1 MKFECIYNDINKA
14 LNSVTKV
21 NAKSSTFP
29 ILELIHIEAEDNMI
43 TFRSTNLELVIE
55 SSINAKVEVKGKIVI
70 NYSNISKITN
80 LIKSDSL
87 KIELVDNFL
96 YIQSGKSKIKLQVNP
111 YEDIPQVPAL
121 NIKQD
126 SMSINKDILVNTIKS
141 VSFAV
146 ANTDIKPEISSVY
159 MYSMDS
165 FLYVVA
171 TDTFRLAENRISL
184 SNLIN
189 TSNNNRENNTDN
201 KNNINSNTDIQN
213 IDSTNISTQ
222 NIDINN
228 KLSIMIPGKNVAIL
242 LSILDSLS
250 TDIIEMSSYND
261 GIIINNNNTFIAI
274 RTINGNFPD
283 YKQLFPKE
291 WLGVIS
297 LDKTLLSSNLNATVL
312 FKDSYSYSNFVIKG
326 NTLYIKTNNN
336 NIGSYESEMEIKNL
350 PAKEKEE
357 VSNSDFELEAKYN
370 SGLLLEGLSKLEGN
384 KIKIHFTTPN
394 KPIFIKS
401 ESNNDFVYVLM
412 PLNR

>member
-1 MKFECIYNDINKA
+1 MKFECIYDDINKA
-14 LNSVTKV
+14 LNSITKV

-29 ILELIHIEAEDNMI
+29 ILELIYIEAEDNMI

-55 SSINAKVEVKGKIVI
+55 TSINAKVEVKGKIVI

-96 YIQSGKSKIKLQVNP
+96 CIQSGKSKIKLQITP
-111 YEDIPQVPAL
+111 HDDIPQLPITNLKVNKISL
-121 NIKQD
+121 K
-126 SMSINKDILVNTIKS
+126 KDILTNIIKS

-159 MYSMDS
+159 MYSLDS

-189 TSNNNRENNTDN
+189 TSNNNKENNTDN
-201 KNNINSNTDIQN
+201 NKNIDLINNNIDP
-213 IDSTNISTQ
+213 
-222 NIDINN
+222 NN

-242 LSILDSLS
+242 LAILDSLS
-250 TDIIEMSSYND
+250 SDTIEMSSYND

-297 LDKTLLSSNLNATVL
+297 VDKTLLSSNLNATVL

-350 PAKEKEE
+350 PTKEKEE
-357 VSNSDFELEAKYN
+357 ILNSDFELEAKYN